1 LKTAGFLHSKG
12 NQSNMD
18 EIAKYNVERWRALV
32 EARALYTRPLLDLD
46 ETSARALID
55 PRDWFGELKDR
66 RVLCLASGGGRESV
80 AFALLGARVTV
91 FDLSEEQLEQDRRAA
106 AHYGFELETVRG
118 DMRDL
123 SALDA
128 EAFDVVSHSYSIN
141 FVPDSN
147 AVFREVARVL
157 RRGGLYRFMCANPF
171 VMGLSARDWDGEG
184 YALRSPYVDGAKVL
198 GVDEDWVYE
207 REGRAPISPPV
218 EYRHGLGTVVVGLVG
233 NGFNIVRVSED
244 EAMRPDP
251 KAEPGTWD
259 HFMHYVRPWLTF
271 LARRDAS
278 AT

>member
-1 LKTAGFLHSKG
+1 
-12 NQSNMD
+12 MD

-32 EARALYTRPLLDLD
+32 EARALFTRPLLDLD
-46 ETSARALID
+46 ENAAREVID
-55 PRDWFGELKDR
+55 PRGWFGELKDR
-66 RVLCLASGGGRESV
+66 RVLCLASGGGRESA

-91 FDLSEEQLEQDRRAA
+91 FDLSEGQLEQDRRTAT
-106 AHYGFELETVRG
+106 HYDFEVETVQG

-141 FVPDSN
+141 FVPDCG

-171 VMGLSARDWDGEG
+171 VLGLSAGDWDGEG
-184 YALRSPYVDGAKVL
+184 YTLKVPYVDGAKVS

-207 REGRAPISPPV
+207 REGHEQISPPV
-218 EYRHGLGTVVVGLVG
+218 EYRHGLGRIVAGLVI
-233 NGFNIVRVSED
+233 NGFNIEQVSED

-251 KAEPGTWD
+251 KATPGTWD

-278 AT
+278 KP

>member
-1 LKTAGFLHSKG
+1 
-12 NQSNMD
+12 MD

-46 ETSARALID
+46 EAAARALVD
-55 PRDWFGELKDR
+55 PRGWFGELKDR
-66 RVLCLASGGGRESV
+66 RVLCLASGGGRES
-80 AFALLGARVTV
+80 AGFALLGARVTV
-91 FDLSEEQLEQDRRAA
+91 FDLSEEQLGQDRRAA
-106 AHYGFELETVRG
+106 AHYGFEVETVRG

-147 AVFREVARVL
+147 AVFRGVARVL

-171 VMGLSARDWDGEG
+171 VMGLSAGDWDGEG
-184 YALRSPYVDGAKVL
+184 YALKAPYVEGARVL

-207 REGRAPISPPV
+207 RDGRAAISPPV
-218 EYRHGLGTVVVGLVG
+218 EYRHGLGAVVAGLFG
-233 NGFNIVRVSED
+233 NGLRIERVSED

-251 KAEPGTWD
+251 KAEPGAWD